1 MPRPSPTGPV
11 EFVVSPDGTR
21 IAYRRIGSGR
31 RTVVV
36 IHGGLASSLS
46 WLAVA
51 RRLADRF
58 AFLLVDRRGRG
69 ASGDAKARHSLQ
81 REVEDA
87 GAVLG
92 VAGAGAALIGH
103 SYGGAVALETARVAK
118 PGEIGRLVLYEPAVR
133 VSDLIPAA
141 ELDRLDELVAQGELE
156 RVLDVGLAQLAAA
169 GLVRSDGAGE
179 RPRPSPQRDA
189 LIEIAATIPREL
201 RAVAALG
208 SAADRYSTIQT
219 PTLLMVGTTSP
230 QPQQRNCA
238 ALAAVL
244 RDARVAR
251 LDGQGHVAHNSDPD
265 HVAERIASFLA

>member
-1 MPRPSPTGPV
+1 M
-11 EFVVSPDGTR
+11 SPDGTR

-31 RTVVV
+31 RSVVV

-58 AFLLVDRRGRG
+58 TLLLVDRRGRG
-69 ASGDAKARHSLQ
+69 ASGDAQGPHSLQ

-103 SYGGAVALETARVAK
+103 SYGGAVALEAARIAQA
-118 PGEIGRLVLYEPAVR
+118 GEIGRLVLYEPAVR

-141 ELDRLDELVAQGELE
+141 ELERLDELVAQGELE

-169 GLVRSDGAGE
+169 GLVRADGTSG
-179 RPRPSPQRDA
+179 RTRPSPQRDA

-208 SAADRYSTIQT
+208 SAVDRYSTIQT
-219 PTLLMVGTTSP
+219 PTLLMVGTSSP

-244 RDARVAR
+244 RDVRVAR
-251 LDGQGHVAHNSDPD
+251 LEGQGHVAHNSDPD
-265 HVAERIASFLA
+265 QVAERLASFLA